1 MKLIYSYI
9 LASILVFIATTII
22 MLILNQ
28 DIQHSVATGGIT
40 VVAFLIISFIQYL
53 LRSE

>member
-28 DIQHSVATGGIT
+28 NLQYSMTIGGVT
-40 VVAFLIISFIQYL
+40 VIAFLIISFIQYL